1 MAKETYIPNDRLE
14 KYLDEL
20 LHDYGFSRTE
30 LAKILHA
37 DVDDIR
43 SGIGQLTLEQ
53 EKTLANFNG
62 HMKIINNRL
71 HHKEDPRMTAD
82 WFFKNIDDDLICSP
96 FDMYMTH
103 SFSAVR
109 DMLRDVDLDQAEHIR
124 KFYPEYVKT
133 QQEVVPVVMGDGT
146 VRLVIK
152 RQDGM

>member
-30 LAKILHA
+30 IAKILHA

-53 EKTLANFNG
+53 EKTFGNFTL
-62 HMKIINNRL
+62 HMKMISNIL
-71 HHKEDPRMTAD
+71 DHQEDPRMTAD

-103 SFSAVR
+103 GFLAVR
-109 DMLRDVDLDQAEHIR
+109 DMIRDVDQAAHIR

-133 QQEVVPVVMGDGT
+133 QQEIIPVVMGDGT
-146 VRLVIK
+146 VRLVVK
-152 RQDGM
+152 NQYDM

>member
-53 EKTLANFNG
+53 EKTLGNFNI
-62 HMKIINNRL
+62 HMKTVSNIL
-71 HHKEDPRMTAD
+71 DHKEDPRMTAD

-103 SFSAVR
+103 GYISVR
-109 DMLRDVDLDQAEHIR
+109 EMIGDVDQAAHIR

-146 VRLVIK
+146 VRLVVK
-152 RQDGM
+152 RQDDM

>member
-30 LAKILHA
+30 IAKILHA
-37 DVDDIR
+37 DVDDVR

-53 EKTLANFNG
+53 EKTLVNFTM
-62 HMKIINNRL
+62 HMKTISNIL
-71 HHKEDPRMTAD
+71 DHKEDPRMTAD

-109 DMLRDVDLDQAEHIR
+109 DMLRDADLDQAEHIR

-152 RQDGM
+152 RQDDM

>member
-20 LHDYGFSRTE
+20 LDDYGFSRTE

-37 DVDDIR
+37 DVDDVR

-53 EKTLANFNG
+53 EKALGNFNI
-62 HMKIINNRL
+62 HMKMISNIL

-82 WFFKNIDDDLICSP
+82 WFFKKIDDDLICSP
-96 FDMYMTH
+96 FDMYMKH
-103 SFSAVR
+103 GFVAVR
-109 DMLRDVDLDQAEHIR
+109 DMIKDIDQAAHIR

-146 VRLVIK
+146 VRLVVK
-152 RQDGM
+152 RQDDM